1 MPTTRSPAGSPSS
14 VSECGL
20 ASGLWLK
27 STQAY
32 RKMRRQHP
40 LDHRQDAQLAR
51 GASQEAANRK
61 PFPRDRQS
69 PSAEAVSSLPAPL
82 REVVGA
88 PQDPSPLIFRQKP
101 GSLSSQGHRFATARR
116 SSQLVP
122 LKRSLPLC
130 ATGRQEPLL
139 DSYRS
144 RIWRAARKG
153 GSAQTQTKSC
163 CSRTVGRG
171 GGEAEWGCFCPW
183 NVPVNKHVNTL
194 RLAGSLQHSLKSLL
208 SALPV
213 FIFSLHVIS

>member
-61 PFPRDRQS
+61 PFPGDRQS

-101 GSLSSQGHRFATARR
+101 GSLSLQGHRFATARR

-139 DSYRS
+139 QTLTVAESGGLLGKGALPRL
-144 RIWRAARKG
+144 RPNPAAAEQLEG
-153 GSAQTQTKSC
+153 V
-163 CSRTVGRG
+163 VGRQSG
-171 GGEAEWGCFCPW
+171 GAS
-183 NVPVNKHVNTL
+183 VPGTC
-194 RLAGSLQHSLKSLL
+194 Q
-208 SALPV
+208 
-213 FIFSLHVIS
+213 